1 MEAWRAS
8 REWWGWLVVLAV
20 SNPAASP
27 AAEKLLPWQDD
38 ANLHDVQFVGSRS
51 GFAVGDQGIV
61 WRTEDSGATWE
72 ARPLAEPVMLRS
84 ASFLTDRLG
93 WVAGTRW
100 QAYTG
105 LAEGVLYT
113 TADGGLTWEQ
123 RGPGQ
128 LPALVHVRF
137 FSPDEGIV
145 VGAPTAQ
152 AGSGVY
158 RTQDGGHTWQPIAG
172 EATSA
177 WQVAAFPNPETGIVA
192 GREGQL
198 SLVGGD
204 QLLASR
210 LPPLGSRSIRG
221 AALRG
226 EDNGWVVGEGALVL
240 TTDSGGVVWA
250 PPAGAL
256 PEGLRDVCDFRAV
269 EARQQRVWLA
279 GSPGSIIWSSADA
292 GQTWRMLRT
301 GQTLPINKLKF
312 VSDAAGFAVGELGV
326 ILGTV
331 DGGETWQALRGAQR
345 RAGWLALI
353 PEPRA
358 ASLELAVHLAAE
370 EGYRGVLW
378 AASYPA
384 PVGTGFEADV
394 RDQLAAAA
402 HTARANVAGVSW
414 QLPVDRPDLRAS
426 GEALMQRWQNRAEQR
441 APSLLVEE
449 LVRQIRTYRP
459 DVVVLPVAPEGNSLA
474 DFIQQAGRIAVEQAA
489 DPTRGL
495 AQQDL
500 AALTDWKVSRVLT
513 QLPPGS
519 QGDVTY
525 APEEFLPR
533 LGDSLRN
540 QTEPAL
546 SVLAHASRGVSGVAL
561 RRAGDA
567 TADSRHAGG
576 VFGGMDVPANS
587 PTRRPQLP
595 LNERDLEAQQRRVQT
610 QRNFRAITDRSLN
623 DARTSAQLIGQLP
636 DVLRELTADQ
646 AAVVMSDLARSY
658 RQRSQYEHA
667 ESTYLELVRR
677 HGQHPAAVDAMTW
690 LLQYWSSSE
699 VVWQRTRDR
708 GQVQQQLSSDPAAL
722 QSRIQQAGGT
732 GSGFLAAPRTFA
744 DVIPTKATTT
754 TSEIGVR
761 RNAVAGAPPDEIDQ
775 WRRRAL
781 ELAQQLQQQSPLL
794 FHQPQVQFPLAA
806 LKRATKAPG
815 QADEIYRKFQHGS
828 TTGSAGALVEQE
840 LWVTQGVA
848 TPPRHL
854 ALCLRANGRPHLD
867 GVLSDACW
875 REVKE
880 TPFGPAAADLEAPRS
895 GFVMFAYDDE
905 YLYVAAVVKRSPAA
919 VEIPQ
924 EVGDRDYDADLTG
937 QDRLGLAL
945 DVDRDYSTWY
955 EFQVDARGQT
965 SDRCWEDATW
975 NPQWY
980 VARDIDAERWQLEL
994 AIPWQE
1000 LTPAPPQPR
1009 DVWGVSLVRTL
1020 PHEGYHGWTP
1030 TAVWPPTWQSFG
1042 LLRFQ

>member
-8 REWWGWLVVLAV
+8 RQWLGWLVVLMLSCV
-20 SNPAASP
+20 TTSH
-27 AAEKLLPWQDD
+27 AAEALAPWQDD

-61 WRTEDSGATWE
+61 WKTADSGATWQS
-72 ARPLAEPVMLRS
+72 RPVPAAVMLRS
-84 ASFLTDRLG
+84 ASFLTDRMG

-100 QAYTG
+100 QPYTG
-105 LAEGVLYT
+105 LAEGVLYST
-113 TADGGLTWEQ
+113 SDGGQSWES
-123 RGPGQ
+123 RGQGQ

-145 VGAPTAQ
+145 VGRGTAQ
-152 AGSGVY
+152 VSSGVY
-158 RTQDGGHTWQPIAG
+158 RTHDGGHTWHPVAG
-172 EATSA
+172 ESTAT
-177 WQVAAFPNPETGIVA
+177 WQVGIFPNPELGIVA
-192 GREGQL
+192 GRDGQL

-221 AALRG
+221 LAVQG
-226 EDNGWVVGEGALVL
+226 EDNGWLVGDGGLVL
-240 TTDSGGVVWA
+240 TTVSGGVVWSA
-250 PPAGAL
+250 PQEAL
-256 PEGLRDVCDFRAV
+256 PDGLRDVCDFRAV
-269 EARQQRVWLA
+269 EARQHRVWLA
-279 GSPGSIIWSSADA
+279 GSPGSVIWSSTDS
-292 GQTWRMLRT
+292 GKSWRMQRT

-312 VSDAAGFAVGELGV
+312 VSDAVGFAVGELGI
-326 ILGTV
+326 ILGTT

-345 RAGWLALI
+345 RIAWLALI
-353 PEPRA
+353 PEPKT
-358 ASLELAVHLAAE
+358 ASLGLAVHLAAE
-370 EGYRGVLW
+370 EGYRGVIW
-378 AASYPA
+378 AASFPSNA
-384 PVGTGFEADV
+384 DANSNADV
-394 RDQLAAAA
+394 RDQLSAAV
-402 HTARANVAGVSW
+402 HSARGNIAGVSW
-414 QLPVDRPDLRAS
+414 QLPVDRPDLLAS
-426 GEALMQRWQNRAEQR
+426 GDALMQRWQSRAEQR
-441 APSLLVEE
+441 APSMLVDE
-449 LVRQIRTYRP
+449 LVRQLRTYRP
-459 DVVVLPVAPEGNSLA
+459 DVVILPCASEKNALA
-474 DFIQQAGRIAVEQAA
+474 NFIQQAGRIAVEQSA
-489 DPTRGL
+489 DSTRGL

-500 AALTDWKVSRVLT
+500 VALAEWKVSRVFT

-540 QTEPAL
+540 QTEPAVSIL
-546 SVLAHASRGVSGVAL
+546 VHASRGVTGVAL
-561 RRAGDA
+561 RRVLADPAGEA
-567 TADSRHAGG
+567 RAGG
-576 VFGGMDVPANS
+576 VFGGMEVPANS

-595 LNERDLEAQQRRVQT
+595 VNERDLEAQQRRVQT

-623 DARTSAQLIGQLP
+623 DTRTSAQLIGQLP
-636 DVLRELTADQ
+636 DVLRELNADQ

-658 RQRSQYEHA
+658 RERSQYEHA

-677 HGQHPAAVDAMTW
+677 HGQHPAAADAMTW

-708 GQVQQQLSSDPAAL
+708 GQMQQQLSTDPAAL

-732 GSGFLAAPRTFA
+732 GGGFLAAPRTFA
-744 DVIPTKATTT
+744 DVIPAKATTT
-754 TSEIGVR
+754 TGDIGVR
-761 RNAVAGAPPDEIDQ
+761 RNAAAGAPPDAIDQ

-781 ELAQQLQQQSPLL
+781 ELAQQLQQQSPWL
-794 FHQPQVQFPLAA
+794 FQQPQVQFPLAA

-815 QADEIYRKFQHGS
+815 QADEIYRKFQHG
-828 TTGSAGALVEQE
+828 TTGGAAGALVDQE

-854 ALCLRANGRPHLD
+854 ALCLRTSERPHLD

-875 REVKE
+875 RDVKE
-880 TPFGPAAADLEAPRS
+880 TPFGPAATDLDTPSS
-895 GFVMFAYDDE
+895 GFVMFAYDDG
-905 YLYVAAVVKRSPAA
+905 YLYVAAVVQRTPSTA
-919 VEIPQ
+919 EIPQ
-924 EVGDRDYDADLTG
+924 EVGSRDYDADLTG
-937 QDRLGLAL
+937 HDRLGLAL

-975 NPQWY
+975 NPKWY
-980 VARDIDAERWQLEL
+980 VARDIDSERWQIEL
-994 AIPWQE
+994 AIPWME
-1000 LTPAPPQPR
+1000 LTPSPPQPR

-1020 PHEGYHGWTP
+1020 PHQGYHGWTQ
-1030 TAVWPPTWQSFG
+1030 AAAWPPSWQSFG